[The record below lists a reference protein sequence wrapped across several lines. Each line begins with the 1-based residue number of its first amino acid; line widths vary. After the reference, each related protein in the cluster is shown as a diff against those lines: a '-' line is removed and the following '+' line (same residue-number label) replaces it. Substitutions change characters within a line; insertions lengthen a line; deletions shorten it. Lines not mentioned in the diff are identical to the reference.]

1 MRKSTRCGVAF
12 FTLMAPVGVHAQSVD
27 ECMAELKKVQAYIEN
42 QDNQDHYQH
51 ATELLVHAEF
61 SASKGEGKKCVEFV
75 TEAKGASGYRE

>member
-1 MRKSTRCGVAF
+1 
-12 FTLMAPVGVHAQSVD
+12 MAPVGAHAQSVD

-42 QDNQDHYQH
+42 QSNQDRPELQH